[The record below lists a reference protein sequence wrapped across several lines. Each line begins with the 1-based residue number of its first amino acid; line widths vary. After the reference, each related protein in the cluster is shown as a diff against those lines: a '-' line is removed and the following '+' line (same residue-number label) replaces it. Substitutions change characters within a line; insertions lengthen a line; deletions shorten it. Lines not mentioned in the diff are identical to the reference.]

1 MGNGFFDCPGCEFE
15 FNSNGVV
22 ITHCTGDLEV
32 CFKNMTPL
40 SKALATLPDTD
51 QNVVSVLSGGLDS
64 TIMTYILVKKYGKE
78 RVYALSYN
86 YGQKQVKELEMA
98 AKTCQHLGIPHK
110 VLDLGI
116 LGDIVK
122 DVSANIGGTDV
133 AMPTIKDVLGDP
145 QPKTYVPFRNMIL
158 NALAFSFAESNK
170 ASHVFTGLQVHDE
183 YGYWDT
189 TQKFVDCMNAVA
201 DQNRTH
207 KVKLLAPFSLLSK
220 YDEIM
225 ISKELDD
232 VRLEHT
238 LTCYNPDAEGNSCG
252 ICPSC
257 SERIQNFIKAGVRDP
272 IPYRPG
278 IDWDRFI

>member
-1 MGNGFFDCPGCEFE
+1 MNLDEA
-15 FNSNGVV
+15 
-22 ITHCTGDLEV
+22 I
-32 CFKNMTPL
+32 
-40 SKALATLPDTD
+40 AALPDTEH
-51 QNVVSVLSGGLDS
+51 NVVSVLSGGLDS

-78 RVYALSYN
+78 RVFALSYN
-86 YGQKQVKELEMA
+86 YRQKQVKELEMA
-98 AKTCQHLGIPHK
+98 AKTSDYLGIAHR
-110 VLDLGI
+110 VLDLKI

-189 TQKFVDCMNAVA
+189 SQRFVDAMNAVA

-207 KVKLLAPFSLLSK
+207 KVKLEAPFSLLSK
-220 YDEIM
+220 YDEIK
-225 ISKELDD
+225 IAQEIGD
-232 VRLEHT
+232 VRLDYT
-238 LTCYNPDAEGNSCG
+238 LTCYNPDEHGHSCG
-252 ICPSC
+252 VCPSC
-257 SERIQNFIKAGVRDP
+257 SERIQNFIKADIKDP
-272 IPYRPG
+272 IPYTTAG
-278 IDWDRFI
+278 TVDWERFLSHSGTGY

>member
-1 MGNGFFDCPGCEFE
+1 MN
-15 FNSNGVV
+15 
-22 ITHCTGDLEV
+22 
-32 CFKNMTPL
+32 L
-40 SKALATLPDTD
+40 SEALAALPDTD
-51 QNVVSVLSGGLDS
+51 QNVVSVLSGGMDS
-64 TIMTYILVKKYGKE
+64 SIMTYILVQKYGKE

-98 AKTCQHLGIPHK
+98 AKTCEYLGIAHK

-122 DVSANIGGTDV
+122 NVSANIGGSDV

-189 TQKFVDCMNAVA
+189 SQKFVDNMNAVA
-201 DQNRTH
+201 GLNRTH
-207 KVKLLAPFSLLSK
+207 KVKLEAPFSQLAK
-220 YDEIM
+220 WEEIN
-225 ISKELDD
+225 IAKELGN
-232 VRLEHT
+232 VKLEYT
-238 LTCYNPDAEGNSCG
+238 LTCYDPDSSGRSCG
-252 ICPSC
+252 VCPSC
-257 SERIQNFIKAGVRDP
+257 SERIQNFIRAGVRDP
-272 IPYRPG
+272 ISYVHS

>member
-1 MGNGFFDCPGCEFE
+1 M
-15 FNSNGVV
+15 
-22 ITHCTGDLEV
+22 
-32 CFKNMTPL
+32 NMNEAL
-40 SKALATLPDTD
+40 SKLPDTD
-51 QNVVSVLSGGLDS
+51 QNVVTVLSGGLDS
-64 TIMTYILVKKYGKE
+64 TIMTYILVAKYGKE

-86 YGQKQVKELEMA
+86 YGQKQIKELEMA
-98 AKTCQHLGIPHK
+98 AKTCQHLGIAHK

-189 TQKFVDCMNAVA
+189 SQRFVDAMNAVA

-207 KVKLLAPFSLLSK
+207 KVKLEAPFSQLAK
-220 YDEIM
+220 WEEIN
-225 ISKELDD
+225 IAKELGD
-232 VRLEHT
+232 VHLEYT
-238 LTCYNPDAEGNSCG
+238 LTCYNPDETGRSCG
-252 ICPSC
+252 TCPSC
-257 SERIQNFIKAGVRDP
+257 SERIQNFIRAGVRDP
-272 IPYRPG
+272 IPYVVN
-278 IDWDRFI
+278 IDWDRFL